1 MLVNAVFCILFYA
14 WPLDIY
20 NIYIYR
26 DEPYDILCECER
38 YTRRQSHIQL
48 AAIQCVDG
56 FDIVVAKHTAY
67 HTFIGMDIPKISIRS
82 HFNAK
87 GYEESWKV
95 SPPRP
100 FPFEQIMISHFIR
113 VWNVHQLVSISTLTV

>member
-1 MLVNAVFCILFYA
+1 MLSFVFYSMHGHS
-14 WPLDIY
+14 IY
-20 NIYIYR
+20 TIYIFIYIYR

-56 FDIVVAKHTAY
+56 FDIVVAKLTAY
-67 HTFIGMDIPKISIRS
+67 HTFIEMDIPKISIRS

-95 SPPRP
+95 SPPRQ
-100 FPFEQIMISHFIR
+100 FSFEQIIYKS
-113 VWNVHQLVSISTLTV
+113 LECASTGININSLRFDIN